1 MKILFLAPAS
11 SIHTVRW
18 VNALAQKNEV
28 YLVSLLNHKMI
39 DDEIDLKVKINYLPI
54 SGGKGYYLNGNALKK
69 LARQLNADIVNVH
82 YASGYGTLA
91 RIAHLPNII
100 LSVWGSDVY
109 DFPYRNRINMYIIKK
124 NLLYAKHIVST
135 SEAMKIQV
143 LNILDKKIEGLKG
156 TVPTLLLHSCCG
168 PCSTYVLEYL
178 SKYFKITVVYYNP
191 NIFPQE
197 EYEHRLREQKKV
209 VENMPF
215 ENPVDLIFEDYEHSD
230 FIKNI
235 KGLENEPEGGA
246 RCTECFRFRL
256 EKTAEL
262 AKERKY
268 DYFTTTLSVSPHK
281 NSQLLNELG
290 KEIGEKY
297 GVEYLFGDFKKREGY
312 KRSIIVSKEYDLYRQ
327 EYCGCEFSLRKED

>member
-1 MKILFLAPAS
+1 MK
-11 SIHTVRW
+11 
-18 VNALAQKNEV
+18 VNYQ
-28 YLVSLLNHKMI
+28 LV
-39 DDEIDLKVKINYLPI
+39 
-54 SGGKGYYLNGNALKK
+54 
-69 LARQLNADIVNVH
+69 
-82 YASGYGTLA
+82 
-91 RIAHLPNII
+91 
-100 LSVWGSDVY
+100 
-109 DFPYRNRINMYIIKK
+109 
-124 NLLYAKHIVST
+124 
-135 SEAMKIQV
+135 
-143 LNILDKKIEGLKG
+143 LDKKIEELKG
-156 TVPTLLLHSCCG
+156 TIPTLLLHSCCG

-215 ENPVDLIFEDYEHSD
+215 ENPVDLIFEDYQHND

-281 NSQLLNELG
+281 KFSA
-290 KEIGEKY
+290 
-297 GVEYLFGDFKKREGY
+297 FKRAWKRNW
-312 KRSIIVSKEYDLYRQ
+312 
-327 EYCGCEFSLRKED
+327 RKVRRRVPFWRF

>member
-1 MKILFLAPAS
+1 MK
-11 SIHTVRW
+11 
-18 VNALAQKNEV
+18 VNYQ
-28 YLVSLLNHKMI
+28 LV
-39 DDEIDLKVKINYLPI
+39 
-54 SGGKGYYLNGNALKK
+54 
-69 LARQLNADIVNVH
+69 
-82 YASGYGTLA
+82 
-91 RIAHLPNII
+91 
-100 LSVWGSDVY
+100 
-109 DFPYRNRINMYIIKK
+109 
-124 NLLYAKHIVST
+124 
-135 SEAMKIQV
+135 
-143 LNILDKKIEGLKG
+143 LDKKIEELKG
-156 TVPTLLLHSCCG
+156 TIPTLLLHSCCG

-215 ENPVDLIFEDYEHSD
+215 ENPVDLIFEDYQHND

-297 GVEYLFGDFKKREGY
+297 GVEYLLEILKSVRVT
-312 KRSIIVSKEYDLYRQ
+312 SVLLYFQKSMIYTDRNTVVANFHL
-327 EYCGCEFSLRKED
+327 ERKINNGIKSRFRLRCSQISRKQKTHYGWC

>member
-1 MKILFLAPAS
+1 MKKDLDMTL
-11 SIHTVRW
+11 
-18 VNALAQKNEV
+18 
-28 YLVSLLNHKMI
+28 YLVTDSTYHTEETFYKTIEEACQGGVTLVQLREKNCGGR
-39 DDEIDLKVKINYLPI
+39 EYLE
-54 SGGKGYYLNGNALKK
+54 K
-69 LARQLNADIVNVH
+69 
-82 YASGYGTLA
+82 
-91 RIAHLPNII
+91 
-100 LSVWGSDVY
+100 
-109 DFPYRNRINMYIIKK
+109 
-124 NLLYAKHIVST
+124 
-135 SEAMKIQV
+135 AMKVNYQ
-143 LNILDKKIEGLKG
+143 LILDKKIEELKG

-209 VENMPF
+209 IENMPF

-290 KEIGEKY
+290 KEIG
-297 GVEYLFGDFKKREGY
+297 
-312 KRSIIVSKEYDLYRQ
+312 
-327 EYCGCEFSLRKED
+327 

>member
-1 MKILFLAPAS
+1 M
-11 SIHTVRW
+11 
-18 VNALAQKNEV
+18 
-28 YLVSLLNHKMI
+28 
-39 DDEIDLKVKINYLPI
+39 
-54 SGGKGYYLNGNALKK
+54 
-69 LARQLNADIVNVH
+69 
-82 YASGYGTLA
+82 
-91 RIAHLPNII
+91 
-100 LSVWGSDVY
+100 
-109 DFPYRNRINMYIIKK
+109 
-124 NLLYAKHIVST
+124 
-135 SEAMKIQV
+135 
-143 LNILDKKIEGLKG
+143 
-156 TVPTLLLHSCCG
+156 
-168 PCSTYVLEYL
+168 LEYL

-297 GVEYLFGDFKKREGY
+297 GVEYLFGDFKNVRVTNVLLY
-312 KRSIIVSKEYDLYRQ
+312 FQRSMIYTDRNTVVVNFHLERKINNGIKSR
-327 EYCGCEFSLRKED
+327 FRLRCS